1 MSTDTVYNEENKNNL
16 ETSKLGYKNYY
27 TYLKILCEKHLA
39 KNYSNYLILRGRF
52 FGYSLT
58 KKKFF

>member
-27 TYLKILCEKHLA
+27 TYLKILCGF
-39 KNYSNYLILRGRF
+39 S
-52 FGYSLT
+52 
-58 KKKFF
+58 KKLFKLFNIKR